1 LDDFSKG
8 YHRLQVLYASQ
19 SSLDDLQIY
28 EKFMMKLM
36 IYLEPNELMSFV
48 FEEKRVDF
56 QMVWDIL

>member
-1 LDDFSKG
+1 
-8 YHRLQVLYASQ
+8 
-19 SSLDDLQIY
+19 
-28 EKFMMKLM
+28 MMKLM